1 MNTLMKL
8 HGAVMK
14 HIIGMQQFVDMN
26 LRIKRNIFQ
35 GNGLSTRHQ
44 QKKLVEVNTENVQ
57 FVEEYWKLRR

>member
-1 MNTLMKL
+1 
-8 HGAVMK
+8 MK